1 MAFRISDSVVRG
13 EIDNRVKGIVR
24 GKIWL
29 EGRADPMVLELNGNP
44 WPDLAGC
51 LLTFVNPNPR
61 ILHHPCDALEP
72 VQHGVVGDMTA
83 SRKVRVFDVPV
94 DEAYMMANRSEKPP
108 EHMGNS
114 LYLEWFSEKNGRVV
128 IESSD
133 YQLNISQ
140 PEWRM
145 TPEDEAERAKQTA
158 TAIQEFMA
166 KLTEAVDQHKLK
178 RKPDD
183 EDWDEFDYE
192 SFMKECDAR
201 SEKYAELL
209 DKYGFSDDAQE
220 MIDEEMGWDTEPSDD
235 LPDEIDEIYEETL
248 NEPEPEPDPARQGID
263 WIRTNDGH
271 IRHPLQHRCYQ
282 SAARF
287 SDKIEQM
294 GLDRTKDKDLDQF
307 LFEFQMTAVKLAGAL
322 DTIAQGRYTPP
333 PAFTVAY
340 LKRALDHLHRSQ
352 SGLENL
358 VNRKVLAEKLI
369 SSARTELFEIRE
381 SILKLMN
388 DFRRKQR

>member
-1 MAFRISDSVVRG
+1 MAFRIEDSVVRG

-29 EGRADPMVLELNGNP
+29 EGRPDPMLLELKGNP

-51 LLTFVNPNPR
+51 LLTFVNPNKR
-61 ILHHPCDALEP
+61 IPYHSLDALGQ
-72 VQHGVVGDMTA
+72 VQRGAVGDMTA
-83 SRKVRVFDVPV
+83 SRKVRVLEVPV
-94 DEAYMMANRSEKPP
+94 AEAYMMAKRGEKPP
-108 EHMGNS
+108 EHMANS
-114 LYLEWFSEKNGRVV
+114 LYLEWFSETNGRVV

-133 YQLNISQ
+133 YELNVSQ

-145 TPEDEAERAKQTA
+145 TPEDEVERAKQAA
-158 TAIQEFMA
+158 TAMQEFMA
-166 KLTEAVDQHKLK
+166 RLTDAVEQHKRR

-183 EDWDEFDYE
+183 EDWDQFDYE

-209 DKYGFSDDAQE
+209 DEYGLSDEAQDI
-220 MIDEEMGWDTEPSDD
+220 IDKEMGWDTEPGEE
-235 LPDEIDEIYEETL
+235 LFDEITDTFEEAL
-248 NEPEPEPDPARQGID
+248 NEPEPEPDPTRQGID
-263 WIRTNDGH
+263 WIRTKDGH
-271 IRHPLQHRCYQ
+271 IRHPLQHRCHQ
-282 SAARF
+282 SAAKF
-287 SDKIEQM
+287 SNKVKRL

-322 DTIAQGRYTPP
+322 NTVAQARYTPP

-340 LKRALDHLHRSQ
+340 LKRALDHLHKSQ
-352 SGLENL
+352 AGLEGL
-358 VNRKVLAEKLI
+358 AKRKVLADKLI
-369 SSARTELFEIRE
+369 SSARKELFAIRE
-381 SILKLMN
+381 SVLKLMN

>member
-1 MAFRISDSVVRG
+1 MAFRIADSVVRG

-29 EGRADPMVLELNGNP
+29 EGRADPMILELKGNP

-51 LLTFVNPNPR
+51 LLTFVNPNRR
-61 ILHHPCDALEP
+61 IPNHSCDGLAM

-83 SRKVRVFDVPV
+83 SRKVRVLDVPV
-94 DEAYMMANRSEKPP
+94 DVACEMAQRGETPP
-108 EHMGNS
+108 EHMANC
-114 LYLEWFSEKNGRVV
+114 LYLEWFSERNGRVV

-133 YQLNISQ
+133 YQLDISQ

-145 TPEDEAERAKQTA
+145 THEDESERAKQTA
-158 TAIQEFMA
+158 AAMQEFMA
-166 KLTEAVDQHKLK
+166 KLTKAIEQHQRG
-178 RKPDD
+178 RKPYD

-192 SFMKECDAR
+192 RFMKECDAR

-209 DKYGFSDDAQE
+209 DKYGLSDDA
-220 MIDEEMGWDTEPSDD
+220 MDIINKEMGWDTESADE
-235 LPDEIDEIYEETL
+235 LSDEIAEMFEETL
-248 NEPEPEPDPARQGID
+248 TEPEPEPDPAREGID
-263 WIRTNDGH
+263 WIRTEDGR
-271 IRHPLQHRCYQ
+271 IRHPLQHRCYK

-287 SDKIEQM
+287 SDEIKRL
-294 GLDRTKDKDLDQF
+294 GLDRTRDKDLDQF
-307 LFEFQMTAVKLAGAL
+307 LFEFQMTAAKLAGAL
-322 DTIAQGRYTPP
+322 GSIAQAHYTPP

-352 SGLENL
+352 SGLEGL
-358 VNRKVLAEKLI
+358 AKRKILADKII
-369 SSARTELFEIRE
+369 SSARKELFEIRE

-388 DFRRKQR
+388 DFRQKQR

>member
-29 EGRADPMVLELNGNP
+29 EGRADPMILELNGNP

>member
-29 EGRADPMVLELNGNP
+29 EGRADPMILELNGNP

-94 DEAYMMANRSEKPP
+94 DEAYMMANRGEKPP
-108 EHMGNS
+108 EHMANS

>member
-29 EGRADPMVLELNGNP
+29 EGRADPMILELNGNP

-108 EHMGNS
+108 EHMANS